1 MGFIKEETNLVNY
14 TLFSTTDIDQ
24 YQEKKSTK
32 NKHPKKRLSLYAV
45 KSEKNESNHKQRK
58 EICIV
63 RGKCDIIDQCKEF
76 LEKSPKERTKVIAK
90 GKFFGCYQP
99 MLRIIMLKAASNDL
113 YAAYVL
119 SFAQQECITT

>member
-45 KSEKNESNHKQRK
+45 KSKKNESNDKQRK

-63 RGKCDIIDQCKEF
+63 HGKCDIIDQCKEF
-76 LEKSPKERTKVIAK
+76 LEKDQRKEQK
-90 GKFFGCYQP
+90 
-99 MLRIIMLKAASNDL
+99 LLLKETFLDAIS
-113 YAAYVL
+113 
-119 SFAQQECITT
+119 QC